1 MALEASIRAAMETEV
16 GVTEAARLLISF
28 DVVVGLQR
36 SDSTMGMLSSLTSL
50 ALVSIPACTLAAE
63 TAPQASES
71 AGHVGVSGLW
81 VLANICFAGMRAQNS
96 PSTGWRIV
104 AFIVGFPGTLIT
116 YFVVDEGSERAYGIE
131 IPKKR

>member
-1 MALEASIRAAMETEV
+1 MKVPTR
-16 GVTEAARLLISF
+16 LIS
-28 DVVVGLQR
+28 
-36 SDSTMGMLSSLTSL
+36 
-50 ALVSIPACTLAAE
+50 LVASCIPAWAAAAE
-63 TAPQASES
+63 SLPQAPRS
-71 AGHVGVSGLW
+71 AGNVGASGLW

-104 AFIVGFPGTLIT
+104 AFIFGFPGTLIT

>member
-1 MALEASIRAAMETEV
+1 MKVLRRLILAFAASVPTW
-16 GVTEAARLLISF
+16 VT
-28 DVVVGLQR
+28 
-36 SDSTMGMLSSLTSL
+36 
-50 ALVSIPACTLAAE
+50 AAE
-63 TAPQASES
+63 TASQVPRSVGN
-71 AGHVGVSGLW
+71 AGASGLW

-104 AFIVGFPGTLIT
+104 AFLFGFPGTLIT